1 MGAPDMNAAET
12 VPAETAASPR
22 RRVRAMVA
30 GGVPLVLIL
39 LFVFLSVAAPFIWGN
54 EASASNVAE
63 ANQAISATHWMGTDD
78 LGRDILAR
86 TLVATRS
93 SLVLAVL
100 ATVVGGCVGI
110 ALGLLSAMSRRAGR
124 AVGALINLL
133 IAFPALLLAIFFA
146 VLFGIGSVGSVL
158 AVGASFAPGFARITQ
173 TLTASVVAKEY
184 VEASYVLGRGPLYR
198 MFRHILPNIGEPI
211 ILYGTIHIG
220 TAILALSGLSF
231 LGLGVQPPSYDWGRL
246 LNDALTRIYV
256 TPGVAI
262 APSVAIVLAGLTF
275 NMAGERLSD
284 LIGGRRSAASSVRRR
299 RPRPAHP
306 HVSAAAPGSP
316 TTETA
321 APEATA
327 SEAAAPEA
335 TAETA
340 TETATAGADGAL
352 VEVRGLRITYSAGD
366 GVTTPVRDVS
376 FAIGPNER
384 VAIVG
389 ESGSGKSMTAA
400 AIARLVD
407 EPGQVEADALRF
419 MDVDLLAMQDK
430 ADGHVL
436 GRNMAMVFQ
445 DPGTALNPSVKIGTH
460 LIEPAVI
467 HLHDPKKRAKRKAL
481 EALRSVALSDP
492 ARRYEQHQHEL
503 SGGMKQR
510 VCVAIGLMGEARLLI
525 ADEPTTALDV
535 TVQRQIIRLID
546 RVGEQTQ
553 AGILFI
559 SHDIAVVSELCD
571 RIIVMYAGFVVEEA
585 STAEL
590 LASPAHPYTA
600 VLLLSSPHMGLDKGK
615 ELASID
621 GRMPGPEADLPG
633 CYFAAR
639 CPRADDICLERRP
652 PLRVL
657 KDGHRAACWHPL
669 TEPGESS
676 GDDALGS
683 REMTI

>member
-1 MGAPDMNAAET
+1 M
-12 VPAETAASPR
+12 AASLR
-22 RRVRAMVA
+22 RSV
-30 GGVPLVLIL
+30 VPLVLLL
-39 LFVFLSVAAPFIWGN
+39 LFVFLSVAAPSIWGD
-54 EASASNVAE
+54 EASKSNVAA
-63 ANQAISATHWMGTDD
+63 ANQAISAAHWMGTDD

-100 ATVVGGCVGI
+100 ATVVGGCAGI
-110 ALGLLSAMSRRAGR
+110 ALGLLSAMSRRVGR
-124 AVGALINLL
+124 AAGALINLL

-173 TLTASVVAKEY
+173 TLTASVVSKEY
-184 VEASYVLGRGPLYR
+184 VEASYVLGKGPLYR
-198 MFRHILPNIGEPI
+198 TFRHILPNIGEPI
-211 ILYGTIHIG
+211 VLYATIHIG

-231 LGLGVQPPSYDWGRL
+231 LGLGVQPPTYDWGRL
-246 LNDALTRIYV
+246 LNDALTRVYV

-275 NMAGERLSD
+275 NLVGERLSD
-284 LIGGRRSAASSVRRR
+284 LIAGRRATPPVRHRE
-299 RPRPAHP
+299 PWRPAE
-306 HVSAAAPGSP
+306 SP
-316 TTETA
+316 
-321 APEATA
+321 
-327 SEAAAPEA
+327 
-335 TAETA
+335 AEGRDDA
-340 TETATAGADGAL
+340 VVD
-352 VEVRGLRITYSAGD
+352 VRGLRITYPAAGG
-366 GVTTPVRDVS
+366 GVTTPVREVS

-384 VAIVG
+384 VGIVG

-407 EPGQVEADALRF
+407 EPGRVRADTLRF
-419 MDVDLLAMQDK
+419 MDVDLLGAPGK
-430 ADGHVL
+430 TENNVL

-445 DPGTALNPSVKIGTH
+445 DPGTALNPAVKVGTH

-467 HLHDPKKRAKRKAL
+467 HLHEPKQQAKGKAL
-481 EALRSVALSDP
+481 EALRSVAMPDP

-510 VCVAIGLMGEARLLI
+510 VCIAIGLMGEARLLI

-535 TVQRQIIRLID
+535 TVQRQILRLIN

-571 RIIVMYAGFVVEEA
+571 RIIVMYAGFIVEEA

-590 LASPAHPYTA
+590 LDSPAHPYTA
-600 VLLLSSPHMGLDKGK
+600 VLLAASPHMGLDKDK

-621 GRMPGPEADLPG
+621 GRMPGPDVDLPG

-639 CPRADDICLERRP
+639 CPRADATCLERRP

-657 KDGHRAACWHPL
+657 RDGHRTACWHPL
-669 TEPGESS
+669 TEAEEVP
-676 GDDALGS
+676 
-683 REMTI
+683 IP